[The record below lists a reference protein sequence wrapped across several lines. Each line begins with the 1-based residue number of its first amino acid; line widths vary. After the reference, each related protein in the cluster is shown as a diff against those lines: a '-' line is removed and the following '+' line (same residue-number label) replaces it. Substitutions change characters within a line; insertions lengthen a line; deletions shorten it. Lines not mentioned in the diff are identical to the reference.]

1 MLATDV
7 YNIAKYLHKDELIK
21 LNFMINR
28 DLVKSK
34 LTNKTKKP
42 LPNFNFE
49 DGLRHLLENHIKES

>member
-34 LTNKTKKP
+34 LTNKIKKP
-42 LPNFNFE
+42 LPNFTFE
-49 DGLRHLLENHIKES
+49 DGLRYLLENHIKKS